1 MAPKPTIPLPEVL
14 QVSCAVCPA
23 SHGVG
28 QVTQST
34 AVVTTAGLP
43 WPIGSSKPQQA
54 HVPAANLSPVA
65 LQVRSGDVIRIDAET
80 KTISAVNVSDQ
91 EWEQRRSSW
100 QAPPYKATRGTLYKY
115 IKNVT
120 SASIGCVTDV

>member
-1 MAPKPTIPLPEVL
+1 M
-14 QVSCAVCPA
+14 
-23 SHGVG
+23 
-28 QVTQST
+28 
-34 AVVTTAGLP
+34 VTTVGLSS
-43 WPIGSSKPQQA
+43 PIGSSKPQQA
-54 HVPAANLSPVA
+54 HVPAAHLSPVVM
-65 LQVRSGDVIRIDAET
+65 QVKEGDVIRIDAET

-120 SASIGCVTDV
+120 SASSGCVTDV